1 MNISQLLTKGY
12 NCLKEDIE
20 SYLIDT
26 QLLLCKVLNV
36 EKLFIMM
43 NRQLEVTKQQEEE
56 FYKLLALRKK
66 KMPMKYI
73 LGTCEFMGLDFFVK
87 EGVLIP
93 RPDTEILVEECMAL
107 IKENN
112 FKEVCDVCCGSG
124 AIGVSLAHHTA
135 LNKVYLYDI
144 SDVALEVTGENIKK
158 INVESKAKVCK
169 SDLLEE
175 AIKENLKFNMVVSNP
190 PYIRTDVIPTL
201 MEDVRDF
208 EPYIALWGGDD
219 GLIFYRKI
227 TAKSKNVLKPG
238 GYLAFEIG
246 HDQREE
252 VTTILKNEGFIKIY
266 SLKDLSGNDRVIIGK
281 LP

>member
-1 MNISQLLTKGY
+1 MQ
-12 NCLKEDIE
+12 
-20 SYLIDT
+20 
-26 QLLLCKVLNV
+26 
-36 EKLFIMM
+36 
-43 NRQLEVTKQQEEE
+43 
-56 FYKLLALRKK
+56 
-66 KMPMKYI
+66 
-73 LGTCEFMGLDFFVK
+73 
-87 EGVLIP
+87 
-93 RPDTEILVEECMAL
+93 
-107 IKENN
+107 
-112 FKEVCDVCCGSG
+112 
-124 AIGVSLAHHTA
+124 
-135 LNKVYLYDI
+135 
-144 SDVALEVTGENIKK
+144 NIKK

-252 VTTILKNEGFIKIY
+252 VTNILKTEGFIGIY
-266 SLKDLSGNDRVIIGK
+266 SIKDLGGNDRVVVGK